1 MRAHIHIRTL
11 HAQVLGRAL
20 GLELEVED
28 VECESL
34 LPEELRDWEPDT
46 SDGAAPLVDQL
57 CAALEPYDERTAARV
72 TEMLADGMAPVQLS
86 MVDVATG
93 KASVRA
99 FAPVPVDERVARC
112 SGNEIIVEIASRCYS
127 ETPMILQGPGAG
139 LQITASGLFAD
150 LLRLSRSLVQWS

>member
-1 MRAHIHIRTL
+1 M
-11 HAQVLGRAL
+11 
-20 GLELEVED
+20 
-28 VECESL
+28 